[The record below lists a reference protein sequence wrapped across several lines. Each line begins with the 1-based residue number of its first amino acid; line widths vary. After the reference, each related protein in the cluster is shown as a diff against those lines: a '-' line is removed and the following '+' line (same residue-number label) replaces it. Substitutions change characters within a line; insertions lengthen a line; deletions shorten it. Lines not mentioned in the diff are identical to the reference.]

1 MPETTPAGSPEAPRK
16 PARRDLRDRMET
28 AVISEFEL
36 VGGYALAIFR
46 LARPDAEP
54 FFEFKAGQYAQLA
67 LWDQPEADVRPRQ
80 YSIASS
86 PYDLDELEFYVLL
99 VEEAGALGEGEP
111 GVFTAALWGH
121 RVGDE
126 VLYMPRPAGHF
137 VLDRTTGPNIVAVAT
152 GTGLAP
158 FVSMARQMDTD
169 VRNGKKL
176 ERGLTLVHGVSYVS
190 DLGYKEFFERLH
202 ADPQIDFTYIPTISR
217 PRWNPTWSDG
227 LSAGRANDV
236 IRLAMGEPVSSAVQ
250 PEMPDPLLTLLRDR
264 LNPADAA
271 VYVCGHPGMIKDC
284 SEVLAAHGFKT
295 EGRDSQVIT
304 EDYW

>member
-1 MPETTPAGSPEAPRK
+1 MPESTPADGPQAPPKR
-16 PARRDLRDRMET
+16 ARRDLRERMET

-36 VGGYALAIFR
+36 VGGYALGIFR
-46 LARPDAEP
+46 ITRPDGEP

-86 PYDLDELEFYVLL
+86 PYEREHLEFYVLL
-99 VEEAGALGEGEP
+99 VEDGGAPEDSDA
-111 GVFTAALWGH
+111 GVFTGALWGH
-121 RVGDE
+121 RLGDE
-126 VLYMPRPAGHF
+126 MLYMPRPAGHF

-158 FVSMARQMDTD
+158 FVSMARQMEAD
-169 VRNGKKL
+169 VRSGKKL

-190 DLGYKEFFERLH
+190 DLGYRDFFERIH
-202 ADPQIDFTYIPTISR
+202 SDPQIDFTYIPTISR
-217 PRWNPTWSDG
+217 PRRNPTWSG
-227 LSAGRANDV
+227 NLSSGRANDV
-236 IRLAMGEPVSSAVQ
+236 IRLAMGEPGSGGVE
-250 PEMPDPLLTLLRDR
+250 PEAPEELLSIIREK

-271 VYVCGHPGMIKDC
+271 VYVCGHPGMVKDC
-284 SEVLAAHGFKT
+284 SEVLGAHGFRT